1 MPHQIVSSKIY
12 NIYILYYYI
21 SIYHLSRIIHPFT
34 HCTSNPFHTIDQ
46 MHQTHALCIILAIVV
61 TCSGLHLCYK
71 NKNND
76 WQEGFALSPGSF
88 PDSSTYPILYKDYPV
103 KTPGGVSNMSSTDL
117 WTYYPVF
124 DNGYGQYT
132 NNVRYWQTPNNG
144 KCTPPEFCGGLY
156 NNKPIKSLNIV
167 PIPKP
172 ISLNSEVRRVNF
184 YGSEPMKCPDVPEP
198 DVANCLYY
206 GHKTNS
212 LSPPYQPRLL
222 NN

>member
-1 MPHQIVSSKIY
+1 MH
-12 NIYILYYYI
+12 
-21 SIYHLSRIIHPFT
+21 
-34 HCTSNPFHTIDQ
+34 Q
-46 MHQTHALCIILAIVV
+46 MHSLCIILAIVV
-61 TCSGLHLCYK
+61 TCFGLHMCYK

-88 PDSSTYPILYKDYPV
+88 PDASTYPILYKDYPV
-103 KTPGGVSNMSSTDL
+103 KTPGGVSDMSSTDL

-144 KCTPPEFCGGLY
+144 KCTPPELCGGLY

-167 PIPKP
+167 PVPKP

-184 YGSEPMKCPDVPEP
+184 YGSEPMTCPHVPEP

-212 LSPPYQPRLL
+212 LTPPY
-222 NN
+222 

>member
-1 MPHQIVSSKIY
+1 MHQIHTTMC
-12 NIYILYYYI
+12 IL
-21 SIYHLSRIIHPFT
+21 
-34 HCTSNPFHTIDQ
+34 
-46 MHQTHALCIILAIVV
+46 LAIAF
-61 TCSGLHLCYK
+61 TCAGLYMCHK

-76 WQEGFALSPGSF
+76 WHWQEGFAVPLSPGSF
-88 PDSSTYPILYKDYPV
+88 PDASTYPILYKDYPV
-103 KTPGGVSNMSSTDL
+103 KIPGGVSNMSSDDL

-156 NNKPIKSLNIV
+156 NNKPIKDLHIV
-167 PIPKP
+167 PVPKP

-184 YGSEPMKCPDVPEP
+184 YGSEPMTCSDGPVP

-206 GHKTNS
+206 GRKTNS
-212 LSPPYQPRLL
+212 LTPPYQPTMMDS
-222 NN
+222 